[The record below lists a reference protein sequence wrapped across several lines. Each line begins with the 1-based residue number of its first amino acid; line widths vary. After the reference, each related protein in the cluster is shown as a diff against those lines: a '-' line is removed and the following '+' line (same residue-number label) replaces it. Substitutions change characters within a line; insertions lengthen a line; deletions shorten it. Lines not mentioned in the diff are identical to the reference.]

1 MRRSV
6 FVMAAVAVVAM
17 SCGPGDVT
25 PPEVISVNPLDGS
38 GSVRLD
44 VPFEVE
50 FSEPLSAAS
59 FASGS
64 VTFEVD
70 GQKLDVAVERG
81 GDDHTM
87 LIRAIQQPRRLP
99 ATATVTLTGGIR
111 DRAGN
116 PLKTYSWS
124 FELTDWIPLGA
135 VINRNPDED
144 VTDLSLVWMGGPVLA
159 WTEEEAGSGVAHAAS
174 WEEESSTWQPLGD
187 VLGGSRGYH
196 AQEPHLVVY
205 HDTLHAV
212 WHGIVRDNHRI
223 YHAWWDGASWQHTT
237 EPLNH
242 DLQRNAFSL
251 VAASDKNLWAAWYEL
266 GSSNNPYGVF
276 SVYDGSS
283 WTSGSPD
290 WNTSTTTQRPS
301 SLVAHEGEAWLAYTP
316 ENGDARVLHY
326 GSASWS
332 PLGAAFDADG
342 NAGTPSLRPHL
353 AYVPDGRLI
362 ALWLEGNQVY
372 AAFWD
377 GANWERLGGTVN
389 RLDTANAYGLT
400 VSRRGW
406 FAAVAEW
413 DRMSR
418 LVVRYWDADRSRWA
432 DLGGPTTVL
441 EGASDYVD
449 GVQIVGDD
457 AGWPV
462 VAWIEKVGGVKQLH
476 AARYNHVQ

>member
-1 MRRSV
+1 MPRSIFIV
-6 FVMAAVAVVAM
+6 VVLAVAA
-17 SCGPGDVT
+17 SCGPRDTEPPKVVAVT
-25 PPEVISVNPLDGS
+25 PTEGAAEVQLDQAFK
-38 GSVRLD
+38 V
-44 VPFEVE
+44 V
-50 FSEPLSAAS
+50 FSEPLGSAS
-59 FASGS
+59 FASDR
-64 VTFEVD
+64 VVFEVN
-70 GQKLDVAVERG
+70 GEQLDVSVERG
-81 GDDHTM
+81 ADDRTM
-87 LIRAIQQPRRLP
+87 LIRPTEQPETLP
-99 ATATVTLTGGIR
+99 ATATVRLLDTIS

-116 PLKTYSWS
+116 ALAPYSWS
-124 FELTDWIPLGA
+124 FELADWIPLEA
-135 VINRNPDED
+135 SINRNPDED
-144 VTDLSLVWMGGPVLA
+144 VNELSLVWMSGPVLA
-159 WTEEEAGSGVAHAAS
+159 WTEKEAGSGVAHAAR
-174 WEEESSTWQPLGD
+174 WDEESSTWQPLGD
-187 VLGGSRGYH
+187 VLGGARGYH
-196 AQEPHLVVY
+196 ALEPYLVAY

-242 DLQRNAFSL
+242 DLQRNAFAL
-251 VAASDKNLWAAWYEL
+251 VAASDQNLWAAWYEL

-276 SVYDGSS
+276 SVFGGSS
-283 WTSGSPD
+283 WTPGSPD

-316 ENGDARVLHY
+316 ENGNARVLHY
-326 GSASWS
+326 GGASWS

-342 NAGTPSLRPHL
+342 NAGTPSLRPRL
-353 AYVPDGRLI
+353 AYIPDGRLI

-372 AAFWD
+372 AALWD
-377 GANWERLGGTVN
+377 GANWGRLGGTVN

-400 VSRRGW
+400 VSQNGW

-413 DRMSR
+413 DRMAR
-418 LVVRYWDADRSRWA
+418 LVVRYWDADRSHWA

-441 EGASDYVD
+441 EGAGDYVD
-449 GVQIVGDD
+449 GVQIVSDD